1 MTQAK
6 RQLSFAAGE
15 ISPEYYGRVDQIRHQ
30 TGVADLQNMVV
41 MKSGGVQ
48 NRTGTQYKGVALQPT
63 LAARLRT
70 WRFTDALTYLLEFS
84 NLKLT
89 FRRNG
94 VPVFEAAKTLTA
106 ATKASPCQLT
116 SVAHGFSVGDR
127 IYVSGIVG
135 MTELN
140 DRYFKV
146 RTVPTA
152 DTFTLSWVGD
162 GTAEGT
168 ALDSSSF
175 TTYTSGG
182 TAERVYTIATPYATA
197 DLSTLQFCQSAGT
210 MIITHPSYAP
220 RKLTRASATSW
231 TIATPTYGPTTSY
244 PTGGSA
250 TVGAAGTG
258 TFNYMVTAEDEAT
271 GIESLSGTAHTRTV
285 TGITNANP
293 AVVTV
298 SASVDTIYQTG
309 DEIQMGTVTGMT
321 EVSGRRFK
329 IARLSTTTFQLV
341 GENSTSYGVFS
352 GTNSV
357 FLCHINLQACAD
369 PTTAAPI
376 VVTTNAAA
384 TAGVRYTVYKE
395 IGGIF
400 GFIGSTYG
408 LTFSDTGI
416 TPDTLA
422 SVPIYR
428 EPFQGSSNYPAAC
441 TFYQQRLIMGG
452 SSNLS
457 NGADAGVVGDMFN
470 FTIHSPH
477 EDTDAVRFTT
487 AGYVDS
493 LKHMIA
499 LDDLVVFTSGAEWVV
514 AGGGEGGTL
523 TPTEINAVPRTYN
536 GSGDLFPL
544 LIDGNAIY
552 KQDRGQIIRD
562 FFYSLESNGYK
573 GKNLIQFS
581 DHLVKNHTITDWA
594 FQRSPNGIVWAVRDD
609 GVLLSMTY
617 QPEHEFYGWAEHP
630 LEGGVVENVCVVPEG
645 SDEDA
650 EDVLYMVV
658 ARTLPDAST
667 TRYIERL
674 ASRNY
679 ATIKDAVFMDSAKS
693 YDGTGTGTVTAS
705 GSGWTNATSQTLTF
719 SVAQTNAIVGN
730 EVQLNGLDTDG
741 EAFQIRYRIVG
752 VTSTTVVAAIPHTT
766 VPTTMRATA
775 ISDWKMAVATFT
787 NLHHLEGETVSVFG
801 DGVVAAS
808 AANPA
813 YDSTYTVSGGSITLE
828 GEQRY
833 AIVAIGLPVTA
844 QVETLDIDPA
854 EDGRFM
860 STKKLVKSVAVRI
873 AESRSFYI
881 GTRRPDDDDDD
892 PIQRLYEPK
901 IREDET
907 YDDPMALT
915 TGVVKVRT
923 RSRFNRGG
931 RVFCR
936 ILEPAPVS
944 ILSVSAL
951 GNVYD

>member
-1 MTQAK
+1 MTSKVQG
-6 RQLSFAAGE
+6 SFAAGV
-15 ISPEYYGRVDQIRHQ
+15 ISKEYFGRRDQIRYQ
-30 TGVADLQNMVV
+30 TGLAQLRNMVV

-48 NRTGTQYKGVALQPT
+48 NRTGTEYKGVALQPT
-63 LAARLRT
+63 LAVRLRT
-70 WRFTDALTYLLEFS
+70 WRFTDALTFMLEFS

-94 VPVFEAAKTLTA
+94 VPVLEAAKTITA

-116 SVAHGFSVGDR
+116 SVGHGLSVGDR
-127 IYVSGIVG
+127 VYLSTFVG

-168 ALDSSSF
+168 ALDSSAF

-182 TAERVYTIATPYATA
+182 TAERVYTIATPYATG
-197 DLSTLQFCQSAGT
+197 DLATLQFCQSAGT
-210 MIITHPSYAP
+210 MVITHPTYAP

-250 TVGAAGTG
+250 TFFTSGAN
-258 TFNYMVTAEDEAT
+258 TFNYMVTSEDEAT
-271 GIESLSGTAHTRTV
+271 GIESLSGTAHTRTINA
-285 TGITNANP
+285 ITNANP
-293 AVVTV
+293 AVCTVT
-298 SASVDTIYQTG
+298 ASVDTIYQTG
-309 DEIQMGTVTGMT
+309 DEIQMGTVSGMT
-321 EVSGRRFK
+321 ELSGRRFR

-357 FLCHINLQACAD
+357 YLCHINLQGALET
-369 PTTAAPI
+369 PTIQAPNT
-376 VVTTNAAA
+376 VVTNAAA
-384 TAGVRYTVYKE
+384 TTGVRYTVYKE
-395 IGGIF
+395 AGGIY
-400 GFIGSTYG
+400 GFIGQTYA
-408 LTFSDTGI
+408 LTFSDNGI
-416 TPDTLA
+416 TPDTLQ

-428 EPFQGSSNYPAAC
+428 EPFQGASNYPAAC

-452 SSNLS
+452 SANLS
-457 NGADAGVVGDMFN
+457 NGADTSVVGDFFN

-493 LKHMIA
+493 LKHMVA
-499 LDDLVVFTSGAEWVV
+499 LDKLVAFTSGAEWVV

-552 KQDRGQIIRD
+552 KQDRGQIVRD
-562 FFYSLESNGYK
+562 FFYSLDANGFK

-581 DHLVKNHTITDWA
+581 DQLVKNHTITDWA
-594 FQRSPNGIVWAVRDD
+594 FQRSPNGIIWAVRED
-609 GVLLSMTY
+609 GTLLSCTY
-617 QPEHEFYGWAEHP
+617 QPEHEFYGWAEHD
-630 LEGGVVENVCVVPEG
+630 LDGGVVENVCVVPEG
-645 SDEDA
+645 TDEDA

-658 ARTLPDAST
+658 ARTLGDGST

-679 ATIKDAVFMDSAKS
+679 ADVVDAVFMDSTKS
-693 YDGTGTGTVTAS
+693 YDGTGTGTITLS
-705 GSGWTNATSQTLTF
+705 GSGWTNATSLTATF
-719 SVAQTNAIVGN
+719 TVAQTNATVGN
-730 EVQLNGLDTDG
+730 EIQLNGLDDDG
-741 EAFQIRYRIVG
+741 ETFQLRCRITG
-752 VTSTTVVAAIPHTT
+752 VTSTTIVTVIPHTT
-766 VPTTMRATA
+766 VPITMRALA
-775 ISDWKMAVATFT
+775 VSDWAMAVYVFR
-787 NLHHLEGETVSVFG
+787 NLHHLEGETVSIFG
-801 DGVVAAS
+801 DRVVVAS
-808 AANPA
+808 ALNPA
-813 YDSTYTVSGGSITLE
+813 YDTTYTVSGGIVTLL

-833 AIVAIGLPVTA
+833 AYVHIGLPITA
-844 QVETLDIDPA
+844 QMETLDFDPA
-854 EDGRFM
+854 ENPNFM
-860 STKKLVKSVAVRI
+860 ASTKLVKAVAVRI
-873 AESRSFYI
+873 AESRSFYV
-881 GTRRPDDDDDD
+881 GTRQPDDDDTD

-901 IREDET
+901 IRQDED
-907 YDDPMALT
+907 YDALALT
-915 TGVVKVRT
+915 TAVVKVRT
-923 RSRFNRGG
+923 QSRYNRGG
-931 RVFCR
+931 RVFLR

-944 ILSVSAL
+944 VLEVAAI
-951 GNVYD
+951 GNIY